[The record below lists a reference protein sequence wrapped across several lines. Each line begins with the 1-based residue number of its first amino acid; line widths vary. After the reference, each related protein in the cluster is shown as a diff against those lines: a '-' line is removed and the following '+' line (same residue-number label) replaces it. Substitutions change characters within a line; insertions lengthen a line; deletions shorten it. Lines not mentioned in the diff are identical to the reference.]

1 LNSKIIFI
9 SFISSGCMFKEKKIN
24 HDLFISK
31 LIKKNSKNKSYF
43 KRKFVDLTKNFVLLF
58 FTTLNNERERERKK

>member
-1 LNSKIIFI
+1 
-9 SFISSGCMFKEKKIN
+9 MFKEKKIN